1 MKRRILAL
9 MSSGFFRALGAVSQL
24 ALAYLVSTT
33 LDQSASGQ
41 FFLYVTWFTLLAP
54 MTLLG
59 TQYYAMRRLS
69 SYDRGDAQIDAD
81 AHALA
86 RLSIKTLLVVAA
98 IAIPLAI
105 WVDRGT
111 WSWLQAFPLRGSA
124 LALAC
129 AVCLGAI
136 AQGVAGHF
144 HGVAKLGPS
153 LIFSHIGV
161 PLMAGIAIAAMK
173 AGSSDAAISWH
184 VGATALIALVAVIG
198 WLACFGAKRKEVV
211 EMPLSDALRD
221 SGNLWL
227 IQSLI
232 LVVNWSPIVI
242 AGWLVASGEVAEL
255 NIAQRAANLINFVLV
270 VVNFAVAPRLRHAW
284 ANDDRLRLREEVRR
298 CSFVFLGVGF
308 PIYLGVCFA
317 ADWIM
322 GSFGEQYRSAALLLR
337 VYATAQ
343 LVNVVTGSVN
353 QILMMTDHERS
364 LRNICFGSST
374 LAIGLSLILGWNF
387 GVLGIAVACS
397 LAIAIQNCAAVLAVR
412 YQLGFWVFDPRPV
425 TLGSDGDVDAN
436 HANMVPAD

>member
-1 MKRRILAL
+1 

-69 SYDRGDAQIDAD
+69 SYDRGDSQIAAD

-86 RLSIKTLLVVAA
+86 RLSTKTLLVVAV

-105 WVDRGT
+105 WVDQ
-111 WSWLQAFPLRGSA
+111 SVFAWLRAFPLHGFA

-136 AQGVAGHF
+136 AQAVAGHF

-153 LIFSHIGV
+153 LVFSHIGV
-161 PLMAGIAIAAMK
+161 PLVAGVAIAAVR
-173 AGSSDAAISWH
+173 AGSSQEAILWHLAATAVI
-184 VGATALIALVAVIG
+184 ALIAVCSWFV
-198 WLACFGAKRKEVV
+198 CFGAKRKEVV
-211 EMPLSDALRD
+211 EMPLSQALRD

-242 AGWLVASGEVAEL
+242 AGWLVASGGVAEL

-284 ANDDRLRLREEVRR
+284 ANNDRPRLREEVRR
-298 CSFVFLGVGF
+298 CSFVFLGLGF

-317 ADWIM
+317 AEWIM
-322 GSFGEQYRSAALLLR
+322 GSFGDQYRSAALLLR

-353 QILMMTDHERS
+353 QILTMTDHERS
-364 LRNICFGSST
+364 LRNICFGSSS
-374 LAIGLSLILGWNF
+374 LAIGLSLILGGTF

-425 TLGSDGDVDAN
+425 KGDPDADIDTRPN
-436 HANMVPAD
+436 AMAPTD